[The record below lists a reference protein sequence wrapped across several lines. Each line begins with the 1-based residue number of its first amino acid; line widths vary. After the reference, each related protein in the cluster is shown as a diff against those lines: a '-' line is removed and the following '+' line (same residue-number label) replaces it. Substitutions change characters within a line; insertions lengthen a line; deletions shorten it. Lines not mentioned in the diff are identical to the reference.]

1 MTRAQDR
8 YADLKTRGLCVR
20 CGRREPVEGEK
31 RCRWCKAK
39 VNKVRRLGR
48 ARKAQEAIQ

>member
-1 MTRAQDR
+1 MTKAQAR
-8 YADLKTRGLCVR
+8 YADFKGRGLCVR
-20 CGRREPVEGEK
+20 CGRRTPVEGQR